1 MAIHIWHHFDAD
13 GFCAAAVVRGFLNV
27 ENDFLKE
34 HDKYNPLMQVLEHAH
49 PMKWD
54 HVSDGDVIFI
64 VDYSFTRNDDV
75 AEIISRMANVRF
87 IWIDHHVSSLKLLE
101 EYPELEELAEEG
113 LIYTDSPKLSGC
125 YLAYIYM
132 LWNYSVENRE
142 TPICKDD
149 VCELKEKLPVPDFVR
164 LVSDYD
170 TFSHECENSVEFVKA
185 LGFVGLKNCFYN
197 DLLYF
202 KLDNVK
208 YVSLDI
214 CLEVE
219 LMTGKNS
226 YLSMSD
232 EYAWIS
238 ETYDSFVKS
247 KSSTVI
253 TKKVLITKRSAT
265 QALIGKGKTIIDIM
279 KVYDAKDVKAK
290 AFESFIHIP
299 TLEGNDTY
307 KEFKILVLNKVGNS
321 LMFGDAYNKYDAV
334 VTMFFN
340 GEHFVYSI
348 FSHIQSGLNCEMVGT
363 YFKKIFGITG
373 GGHTHAAGF
382 SALFPVFIKNTI
394 SILDAGECRLIKKDD
409 FCPIVSVKPAGM
421 NGGNTVL
428 SDNEETKEDGDQS
441 MKNEFP
447 SFF

>member
-13 GFCAAAVVRGFLNV
+13 GFCAAAVVRGFLNI

-75 AEIISRMANVRF
+75 TEIISRMANVRF

-132 LWNYSVENRE
+132 LWNYSAENRE
-142 TPICKDD
+142 THICKYD
-149 VCELKEKLPVPDFVR
+149 VCELKDKLPVPDFVR

-170 TFSHECENSVEFVKA
+170 TFSHSCENSVEFVKA

-197 DLLYF
+197 DSVYF

-214 CLEVE
+214 CLECK
-219 LMTGKNS
+219 LMTSKSS

-247 KSSTVI
+247 KSSTIVLR
-253 TKKVLITKRSAT
+253 KVLTTERSAI
-265 QALIGKGKTIIDIM
+265 QSLIAKGKSIIDIM

-290 AFESFIHIP
+290 AFESFIRIP
-299 TLEGNDTY
+299 NDTY
-307 KEFKILVLNKVGNS
+307 REFKILVLNKVGNS

-340 GEHFVYSI
+340 GEHFIYSI
-348 FSHIQSGLNCEMVGT
+348 FSHTQSGLNCEMVGT
-363 YFKKIFGITG
+363 YFKKVFGITG

-382 SALFPVFIKNTI
+382 STLFPVFIKNAI
-394 SILDAGECRLIKKDD
+394 SVLDAGEYRLINKDD
-409 FCPIVSVKPAGM
+409 FRLIDSVKFADK
-421 NGGNTVL
+421 NG
-428 SDNEETKEDGDQS
+428 SDNEETKEDNQS